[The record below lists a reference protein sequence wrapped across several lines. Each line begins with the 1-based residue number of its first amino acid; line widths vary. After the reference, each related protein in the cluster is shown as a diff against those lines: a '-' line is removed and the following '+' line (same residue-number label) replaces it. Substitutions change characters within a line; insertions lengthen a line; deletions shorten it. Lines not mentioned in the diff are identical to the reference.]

1 MSVKL
6 GEWVGLGWV
15 PEGVLYCI
23 QNGTWEAFCNFPFG
37 KDMFFFSE
45 AHYVVCVSAFVL
57 IFLVF
62 SILFKVS
69 TVIKKQDRYI
79 YICIYSYTYT
89 QLLKMIQLVC
99 SCFSFSNLGCF
110 KFRFQIPAV
119 GFFFVGWGISTVGSR
134 WILAAKTVPWQPRDT
149 RRQRERLPGPS
160 RSTGLV
166 WRTLRF

>member
-79 YICIYSYTYT
+79 YNIYVYIVIHIHNI
-89 QLLKMIQLVC
+89 LKMIQLVC

-119 GFFFVGWGISTVGSR
+119 GFFLLAGGYPRWEVDESWLPRPCLGNLEIRGGSGNDFP
-134 WILAAKTVPWQPRDT
+134 VPVVQRDWFGV
-149 RRQRERLPGPS
+149 P
-160 RSTGLV
+160 
-166 WRTLRF
+166 